1 MFFLLICFI
10 LSRQV
15 VGLAIGYSKAIEVDM
30 AMCLEGREEN
40 ELPEVIFGGCKCR
53 RVDMSVA
60 KKL

>member
-1 MFFLLICFI
+1 ML
-10 LSRQV
+10 RQV

-30 AMCLEGREEN
+30 ALCLEGREES

-60 KKL
+60 KRI